1 MKPRWPEKPG
11 GGASIWKRDPVGT
24 FGRYSKSRYDTL
36 KGCSFVIYERLPS
49 RNNRRKSLLYYKKG
63 VHCIPH
69 KLTVYQ
75 VELNVYDPECLA
87 HDLGQGATGTTGTTL
102 NVEATDECP
111 ASFVT
116 EDGIINEDSGV
127 TATAVLSLLGMVAM
141 RRPLQPRGQ
150 IPLLVYKCKQ

>member
-1 MKPRWPEKPG
+1 MNGCHPKLFVENPC
-11 GGASIWKRDPVGT
+11 
-24 FGRYSKSRYDTL
+24 YST
-36 KGCSFVIYERLPS
+36 KG
-49 RNNRRKSLLYYKKG
+49 G

-75 VELNVYDPECLA
+75 VELNVYDPKCLA

-127 TATAVLSLLGMVAM
+127 TATAALSLLGMAAM
-141 RRPLQPRGQ
+141 RRLLQPLGKN
-150 IPLLVYKCKQ
+150 LCWFTNVNNKL